1 MTRKFRHIL
10 TFALLLT
17 VSAAIPAAAA
27 APQQSRKAQ
36 WEMVESLPADL
47 VEPQN
52 EHVEVIVRDGVIY
65 ISTPRPAQVKL
76 FTILGQLVAQA
87 QVAPGTARIRPAGR
101 GIYILKAGSF
111 TCRVTI

>member
-1 MTRKFRHIL
+1 MKRAIL
-10 TFALLLT
+10 LITVLL
-17 VSAAIPAAAA
+17 VAAAVYA
-27 APQQSRKAQ
+27 AGSAPAKPR
-36 WEMVESLPADL
+36 WEVVEQLPSEL

-52 EHVEVIVRDGVIY
+52 EHVEVIVRDGSIY

-87 QVAPGTARIRPAGR
+87 QLPASTARIHPAGR

>member
-1 MTRKFRHIL
+1 MRFFHVIIL
-10 TFALLLT
+10 ILFFTAVAAP
-17 VSAAIPAAAA
+17 VSAA
-27 APQQSRKAQ
+27 APSQKPR
-36 WEMVESLPADL
+36 WEVVEQLPADI

-65 ISTPRPAQVKL
+65 MVAPRPVTAKL

-87 QVAPGTARIRPAGR
+87 QLPAGTSRITPAGR

>member
-1 MTRKFRHIL
+1 MIPMIRKAVIAL
-10 TFALLLT
+10 TLT
-17 VSAAIPAAAA
+17 IAAAFAIPAEAVPSVSA
-27 APQQSRKAQ
+27 SR
-36 WEMVESLPADL
+36 WELVEQLPAEL

-65 ISTPRPAQVKL
+65 ISAPRPTQVKL

-87 QVAPGTARIRPAGR
+87 QLPAGTARIRPAGR

>member
-1 MTRKFRHIL
+1 MKR
-10 TFALLLT
+10 ALLLIT
-17 VSAAIPAAAA
+17 LMFAAAA
-27 APQQSRKAQ
+27 AYAAGNTVARPR
-36 WEMVESLPADL
+36 WEVVEQLPPEL

-52 EHVEVIVRDGVIY
+52 EHVEVIARDGSIY
-65 ISTPRPAQVKL
+65 ISTPRPVQVKL

-87 QVAPGTARIRPAGR
+87 QLPASTARIHPAGR